1 MARHVV
7 KVVDMNGGYVHL
19 YMYLCTYGMAVEGL
33 NIKESRYL
41 TYPYLLESRD
51 KNKKKKICRL
61 RIVYICALG
70 YILSTSPGRVMHT

>member
-19 YMYLCTYGMAVEGL
+19 YMYVPRYGMTVEGL

-41 TYPYLLESRD
+41 TYPYLLESRYKN
-51 KNKKKKICRL
+51 KNKKS
-61 RIVYICALG
+61 AA
-70 YILSTSPGRVMHT
+70 SE